1 MNTPMMGILIWL
13 VLVNGVTFACFGL
26 DKTAARTG
34 ARRIPEAQL
43 LLLGLLG
50 GTPGAFIASR
60 LFRHK
65 TKKQPF
71 RNHLIM
77 IAACQTIIL
86 VALFKM
92 ILSDQFRVFTA
103 LLQGLLAIN

>member
-1 MNTPMMGILIWL
+1 MDTPILGILILL

-43 LLLGLLG
+43 LLLGMLG

-77 IAACQTIIL
+77 IAACQTLIFL
-86 VALFKM
+86 VFLVL
-92 ILSDQFRVFTA
+92 IWSGQLRQWTA
-103 LLQGLLAIN
+103 FGQ